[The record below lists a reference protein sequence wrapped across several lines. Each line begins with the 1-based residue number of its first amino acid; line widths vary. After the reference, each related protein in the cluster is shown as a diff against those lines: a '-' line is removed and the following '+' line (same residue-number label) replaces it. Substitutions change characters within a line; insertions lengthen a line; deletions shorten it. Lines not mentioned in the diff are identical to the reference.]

1 MDDYGG
7 VNRSPNFDELNVNK
21 RSFVVDLT
29 QAAGLALVKRLV
41 TVSDVVVDNFR
52 PGVMARYGLDAAT
65 LLAERP
71 ALIVASSSAN
81 GATGPE
87 AAGAGLASVFGAT
100 GGLGEQ
106 TGYPDG
112 PPSEVGESTD
122 YRSANAFA
130 IAILAAIIHRQR
142 TGEGQAIDLASR
154 EVVIATAPDALLAH
168 LTGAE
173 WQLRLGNEHRRFSP
187 HSVYP
192 CLGTDEWIAI
202 AVRDEREW
210 AALCQILEQPQWESA
225 FSSPEIRAG
234 QREKIDGVIAAWS
247 SRMTAQEAFQLLQ
260 TGGIPSAPSFTNKQ
274 LASDPH
280 LAARKVFV
288 AVDHPEIGRHLVM
301 RAPWIMSATDCSI
314 ERHGPLLGQD
324 NRYVLETILDIP
336 VDEHAQFV
344 EVFR

>member
-1 MDDYGG
+1 
-7 VNRSPNFDELNVNK
+7 
-21 RSFVVDLT
+21 
-29 QAAGLALVKRLV
+29 
-41 TVSDVVVDNFR
+41 VVDNFR
-52 PGVMARYGLDAAT
+52 PRVMARYGLDAAS

-210 AALCQILEQPQWESA
+210 AALCQILEQPYWESA

-234 QREKIDGVIAAWS
+234 QKEKIDGVIAAWS